1 MSYILS
7 DFPALFKM
15 KKAERKACFLS
26 GSHGSFL

>member
-15 KKAERKACFLS
+15 KKTERKACFLS
-26 GSHGSFL
+26 AWHGSFL

>member
-15 KKAERKACFLS
+15 KKAERKVCSLLLGMDHFL
-26 GSHGSFL
+26 